1 LLPGDHLFQVREK
14 LNGITGPAAS
24 YRWTID
30 LPRACVLKWA
40 RARVS
45 AFSHQ
50 SRARLIIH
58 YKAYRSARVTV
69 SYALT
74 GSRGS
79 LRLGSASQRFKT
91 AGFFKRSEKLDAGAM
106 AKLRATQSMTVRF
119 SIPQAPRSCTRYYTK
134 RLTIPERKGSGL
146 TVWFQS
152 DSIFTSKAK

>member
-1 LLPGDHLFQVREK
+1 VREK

-45 AFSHQ
+45 TFTHQ

-58 YKAYRSARVTV
+58 YKAYKSARVTV

-74 GSRGS
+74 GHKGS
-79 LRLGSASQRFKT
+79 LRLGSASQLFKT
-91 AGFFKRSEKLDAGAM
+91 AGIFKRSKRLDREAM
-106 AKLRATQSMTVRF
+106 AKLWATQSMTVRF
-119 SIPQAPRSCTRYYTK
+119 SIPRAPSSCTRYYTK
-134 RLTIPERKGSGL
+134 RLTIPERKSSGL

-152 DSIFTSKAK
+152 DSIFAPEVK